1 MTAGTRS
8 VMRIER
14 LNFLLGGMLS
24 LAALIFGTR
33 PQFLG
38 VVAGVLLTCTNFWF
52 LRRMVFR
59 WTEDVAAGRP
69 TNRMALLAPKMLG
82 MFAAVAFVV
91 LFLPVSVVGF
101 TIGYSVFVASVAV
114 EAVYLMINPPAEP
127 PDPEN
132 PTDG

>member
-1 MTAGTRS
+1 MTSGTAS

-14 LNFLLGGMLS
+14 LNLLLGGLLS
-24 LAALIFGTR
+24 LAALIFGTK

-38 VVAGVLLTCTNFWF
+38 VVTGVVLTCTNFWF

-59 WTEDVAAGRP
+59 WTADVAAGRP
-69 TNRMALLAPKMLG
+69 TNRMVLLAPKMLG
-82 MFAAVAFVV
+82 MFVAVAFVV

-101 TIGYSVFVASVAV
+101 TIGYSVFVASIAV
-114 EAVYLMINPPAEP
+114 EAVYLMIYPPAEP

>member
-1 MTAGTRS
+1 MTSGTAS

-14 LNFLLGGMLS
+14 LNLVLGGLLS
-24 LAALIFGTR
+24 LAALVFGTK

-38 VVAGVLLTCTNFWF
+38 VVTGVILTCTNFWF

-59 WTEDVAAGRP
+59 WTSDVAAGRP
-69 TNRMALLAPKMLG
+69 TNRMVLLAPKMLG
-82 MFAAVAFVV
+82 MFVAVAFVV

-101 TIGYSVFVASVAV
+101 TIGYSVFVASIAV
-114 EAVYLMINPPAEP
+114 EAVYLMIYPPAEP